1 MGAQFIRDQLAGD
14 IPDVPNSKFYSAF
27 TRRWLLGLGA
37 ASAFIGL
44 MPLSA
49 AARTSKVYQ
58 ARGAEAPQPSSVVKA
73 PKVRPSTR
81 LRARAANPSKKTLS
95 FRNVHTQESLTVVY
109 WSNGRYVPSGLKK
122 ISRLMRDQRTNQVR
136 LIDPRVLDQLYDLK
150 THLSPN
156 SHFEVFSGYRSPA
169 SNAKLRRTSR
179 RVAKNSL
186 HMRGQAVDVKLS
198 GVRTSTLAKAARKM
212 ECGGVG
218 YYRRFVHLD
227 SGDVRTWRG

>member
-1 MGAQFIRDQLAGD
+1 MPTSQFRSFI
-14 IPDVPNSKFYSAF
+14 

-37 ASAFIGL
+37 ASALIAL
-44 MPLSA
+44 TPLSA
-49 AARTSKVYQ
+49 AARSSKVYA
-58 ARGAEAPQPSSVVKA
+58 ARTAKTPPVAAFEKPKARPASIVRAPADAGSEKI
-73 PKVRPSTR
+73 
-81 LRARAANPSKKTLS
+81 LS
-95 FRNVHTQESLTVVY
+95 FHNAHNGENLTVVY

-122 ISRLMRDQRTNQVR
+122 ISRLMRDQRTDQVR
-136 LIDPRVLDQLYDLK
+136 LIDPRLLDQLYDLK
-150 THLSPN
+150 MRLSPN

-186 HMRGQAVDVKLS
+186 HMRGQAVDVKLV
-198 GVRTSTLAKAARKM
+198 GVRPSTLAKTARKM
-212 ECGGVG
+212 ERGGVG

>member
-1 MGAQFIRDQLAGD
+1 MIAL
-14 IPDVPNSKFYSAF
+14 
-27 TRRWLLGLGA
+27 T
-37 ASAFIGL
+37 
-44 MPLSA
+44 PLSA
-49 AARTSKVYQ
+49 AARSSKIYSARTAKVAPVEAFKKPKARPTSIVR
-58 ARGAEAPQPSSVVKA
+58 APAEAGSQKI
-73 PKVRPSTR
+73 
-81 LRARAANPSKKTLS
+81 LS
-95 FRNVHTQESLTVVY
+95 FRNAHNDETLTVVY

-150 THLSPN
+150 MRLSPN

-186 HMRGQAVDVKLS
+186 HMRGQAVDVKLV
-198 GVRTSTLAKAARKM
+198 GVRPSTLAKTARKM
-212 ECGGVG
+212 ERGGVG

>member
-1 MGAQFIRDQLAGD
+1 M
-14 IPDVPNSKFYSAF
+14 PNSKFYSVF

-37 ASAFIGL
+37 ASAVIGVL
-44 MPLSA
+44 PLPA
-49 AARTSKVYQ
+49 FARTSKVYP
-58 ARGAEAPQPSSVVKA
+58 ARGAESPHANAAVKT
-73 PKVRPSTR
+73 PKARPSKRFRGRT
-81 LRARAANPSKKTLS
+81 ASQSKKSLS
-95 FRNVHTQESLTVVY
+95 FRNVHNKETLTVVY

-136 LIDPRVLDQLYDLK
+136 LIDPRLLDQLYDLK
-150 THLSPN
+150 TQLSPN
-156 SHFEVFSGYRSPA
+156 GHFEVFSGYRSPA

-198 GVRTSTLAKAARKM
+198 GVRPSKLAKAARKL
-212 ECGGVG
+212 ERGGVG